1 MNFRNK
7 LSFLETK
14 VGDICLAEP
23 YTLFFKI
30 KKKKKKKH
38 FLEIKILEGKVNTT
52 FDPAD
57 LITFSPAYLIEG
69 S

>member
-30 KKKKKKKH
+30 KKKH

-52 FDPAD
+52 FGPAD

>member
-23 YTLFFKI
+23 YTLFFKM
-30 KKKKKKKH
+30 KKKTLLGNKD
-38 FLEIKILEGKVNTT
+38 T
-52 FDPAD
+52 
-57 LITFSPAYLIEG
+57 
-69 S
+69 